1 METPYIYYIPIY
13 PDDDNCETLMH
24 LFIGQPG
31 LDTEIL
37 SLLEILDNRE
47 HEGEAVDYVHE
58 LEDKCHL
65 KRVSVRFL
73 PRNRDRAVP
82 IMTWAIKF
90 LLWKNFMVSTAGA
103 DHNNKAQRVWQCK
116 ARKYSLGFL

>member
-1 METPYIYYIPIY
+1 MELMDTPYIYYIPIY

-37 SLLEILDNRE
+37 SVLEMLDERE
-47 HEGEAVDYVHE
+47 HAGEAVDYVRE
-58 LEDKCHL
+58 LEKKCNL

-73 PRNRDRAVP
+73 PRKRDRAVP
-82 IMTWAIKF
+82 IMT
-90 LLWKNFMVSTAGA
+90 
-103 DHNNKAQRVWQCK
+103 
-116 ARKYSLGFL
+116 

>member
-31 LDTEIL
+31 LDSEIL
-37 SLLEILDNRE
+37 QVLESLDNRE

-58 LEDKCHL
+58 LEEKCGL
-65 KRVSVRFL
+65 QRVSVRYL
-73 PRNRDRAVP
+73 PRKRDRAVP
-82 IMTWAIKF
+82 IMT
-90 LLWKNFMVSTAGA
+90 
-103 DHNNKAQRVWQCK
+103 
-116 ARKYSLGFL
+116 

>member
-1 METPYIYYIPIY
+1 MEIPYIYYIPIY

-24 LFIGQPG
+24 LFIGEPG

-37 SLLEILDNRE
+37 NLLETLDKRE
-47 HEGEAVDYVHE
+47 QEGEAVDYVHE
-58 LEDKCHL
+58 LEDKFEL

-82 IMTWAIKF
+82 IMT
-90 LLWKNFMVSTAGA
+90 
-103 DHNNKAQRVWQCK
+103 
-116 ARKYSLGFL
+116 